1 MSDILANTSL
11 AETPPPP
18 PRPIMRKAP
27 FLGVRHAIVLIL
39 DLDCVTIGKIA

>member
-18 PRPIMRKAP
+18 RPIVRKAP
-27 FLGVRHAIVLIL
+27 FLGVKLAIVLIL